1 MKIRSGF
8 VSNSSSSSFCIYGT
22 QVKYDDFINGVKNAF
37 KNNQEIISVI
47 EQIEEEY
54 NSRSES
60 IESILSLLN
69 RHNLNNVCDYY
80 YIPEEYSSYYIG
92 REFSGIK
99 DNETGKEFKEGV
111 EKFLKNILGENIKCY
126 TIEEAYYNG

>member
-22 QVKYDDFINGVKNAF
+22 QVKYDDFINGVKKAF
-37 KNNQEIISVI
+37 ENNTEVISEI
-47 EQIEEEY
+47 ERIEEEY
-54 NSRSES
+54 NDSKSEV

-69 RHNLNNVCDYY
+69 RHNLNNVCDYHHV
-80 YIPEEYSSYYIG
+80 PEEYSSYYIG

-99 DNETGKEFKEGV
+99 DNETGKEFKESV
-111 EKFLKNILGENIKCY
+111 E
-126 TIEEAYYNG
+126 